1 MTGVD
6 FTLAKLNRDYFG
18 RREPSVKT
26 HIDKDE
32 FTAIKRFT
40 IKTATSKFNI
50 DLASNKSVSLFEDGQ
65 HPDTLPDLHEQGN
78 TETPDMAFSKEFTES
93 KIIDDGRVDEF
104 MKTVSNFGNE
114 NTLKKEDNEIEVGSG
129 GIN

>member
-65 HPDTLPDLHEQGN
+65 HPDTLPDLHEQPYA
-78 TETPDMAFSKEFTES
+78 ETPDMASKDFTES
-93 KIIDDGRVDEF
+93 KIMDDGRVDEF

-114 NTLKKEDNEIEVGSG
+114 NTLKKEDNEMIIASG
-129 GIN
+129 GID